1 MPVEARHNPTSD
13 RCAHSGK
20 LAKRARED
28 DEKLDAKRAREDDEK
43 LDATRAREDD
53 EKLDA
58 TRAREDDEKLDAK
71 RAREDDEKLDAKRP
85 QEDDEKLD
93 AHRRVAQSVKSAL
106 SGPLRNHKFTNTK
119 GSMAMD
125 VGNVCLHFPGNECLQ
140 VENASKLAFVHDTP
154 AYVPETGPLPVAEIT
169 VGFEFHVPNFAVD
182 DNAAFMAALRTLL
195 LITCTTPI
203 DDVRVE
209 LWSNSVGTLGTRGF
223 AVEPCLQATQDPY
236 APGPHCS
243 GGPHFVE
250 NQFGNVMQFKLQSTS
265 CLSFTLRD
273 GEWKLSLM
281 WLW

>member
-20 LAKRARED
+20 LAK
-28 DEKLDAKRAREDDEK
+28 
-43 LDATRAREDD
+43 
-53 EKLDA
+53 
-58 TRAREDDEKLDAK
+58 RAREDDEKLDAK

-203 DDVRVE
+203 DDVARLE
-209 LWSNSVGTLGTRGF
+209 LWSNSVGMLATRGF
-223 AVEPCLQATQDPY
+223 TVEPSLQPTQDPY

-243 GGPHFVE
+243 GGPAFVAHE
-250 NQFGNVMQFKLQSTS
+250 LGNVMQMKRPLTSCPS
-265 CLSFTLRD
+265 CLSFTLH
-273 GEWKLSLM
+273 GNEWKLSLHQR
-281 WLW
+281 LRCNK